1 MDFWNSRGC
10 CTGIYSI
17 MVKILGIMCVIL
29 IVSVYILF
37 SRYEYSKKQITTLEI
52 EKNNLV
58 NIVKGYQNAE
68 VEANKTINRLRK
80 TLESSKANMDWYNTP
95 IPFELLDVMQKR
107 HNRNRKN

>member
-1 MDFWNSRGC
+1 MKYIAILAVVLAVCLYFAINRLVIANDKINS
-10 CTGIYSI
+10 
-17 MVKILGIMCVIL
+17 
-29 IVSVYILF
+29 
-37 SRYEYSKKQITTLEI
+37 LER